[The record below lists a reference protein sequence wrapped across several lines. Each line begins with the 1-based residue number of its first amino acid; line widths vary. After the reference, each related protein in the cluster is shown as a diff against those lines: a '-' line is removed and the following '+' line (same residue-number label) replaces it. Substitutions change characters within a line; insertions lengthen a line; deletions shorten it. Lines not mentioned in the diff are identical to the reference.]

1 MVDKITKKILVVDD
15 EKIIRDFLSRF
26 LILEN
31 MQVKVAEG
39 GLQAI
44 AMAKEEQ
51 FDIIFVDMRMPH
63 MDGLEALKELKKIN
77 PRGKYII
84 MTGYSIDKLLEQTGD
99 EKIDAF
105 IKKPFAINEIAS
117 ILKDSFQQKTSIEI
131 KNVLIVGHEE
141 PTIVFFKR
149 LLKNYNIV
157 CVGTGLEALVQIGA
171 RDFDAVFLDM
181 SLTDKSGTEL
191 CAKIREVNPNLEI
204 ILTLGDGDAVK
215 NDGAVKGCLYKQI
228 KGSLT

>member
-1 MVDKITKKILVVDD
+1 MVEKIAKKILVVDD
-15 EKIIRDFLSRF
+15 EKVVRDFLSRF
-26 LILEN
+26 LTLEY

-51 FDIIFVDMRMPH
+51 FDIIFVDMRMPN

-77 PRGKYII
+77 PCSKYIM
-84 MTGYSIDKLLEQTGD
+84 MTGYSIDKLLEQTGN

-105 IKKPFAINEIAS
+105 IKKPFAIDEIAS
-117 ILKDSFQQKTSIEI
+117 ILEDSSQQKTSLEI
-131 KNVLIVGHEE
+131 KNVLVVGHEE

-149 LLKNYNIV
+149 LLKNYNVV
-157 CVGTGLEALVQIGA
+157 CVNTGLEALVQIGGG
-171 RDFDAVFLDM
+171 DFDAVFLDM
-181 SLTDKSGTEL
+181 SLTDKAGTEL
-191 CAKIREVNPNLEI
+191 CAKIREVNPKLEI
-204 ILTLGDGDAVK
+204 ILTLGDAAK

-228 KGSLT
+228 KSSLM